1 MGDVLCILKVMPTGV
16 DVDME
21 ELKSEI
27 QKLGP
32 KAMEIVPVAFGL
44 KALDVRFIRPDS
56 EGGTEDLEEKI
67 RKIDGVESVETT
79 GVTLIS

>member
-1 MGDVLCILKVMPTGV
+1 MGEVLCILKVMPTGV
-16 DVDME
+16 SVDMGK
-21 ELKSEI
+21 LKSRI

-32 KAMEIVPVAFGL
+32 KAIEIVPIAFGL
-44 KALDVRFIRPDS
+44 KALDVRFIRQDS

-67 RKIDGVESVETT
+67 RKIEGVESVETT